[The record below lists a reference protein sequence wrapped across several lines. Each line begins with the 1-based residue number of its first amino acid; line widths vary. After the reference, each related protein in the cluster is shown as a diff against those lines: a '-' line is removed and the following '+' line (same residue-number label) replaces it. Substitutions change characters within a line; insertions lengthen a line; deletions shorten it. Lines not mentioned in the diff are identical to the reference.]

1 MQVARWSKPHDVVP
15 LLQAQTTASAEIG
28 GIFLPLMRR
37 LRGAGGAVTKVADGG
52 ARGRR
57 NKRDVTQ
64 FVVHRGVTR
73 RGQEEVRWPHATFPR
88 RERTLGTNQ
97 RCYAEAQ
104 SETESTARFLSRN
117 QGLQSAGRHFETDS
131 LARGRLVWPSG
142 CALSSVK
149 QWGKET
155 LASLCTHAPRSP
167 AL

>member
-142 CALSSVK
+142 CALSSGK

-155 LASLCTHAPRSP
+155 LASL
-167 AL
+167 